1 MKRIILRVLA
11 CVLVFVAVI
20 AGTLS
25 YFLFKEPENVNAPV
39 NPNTIVDVQ
48 GSTYLAVVDEGGTTY
63 AVVTDAEGNRY
74 AAEYNGS
81 QVGQTVA
88 QINDQV
94 AAEDIPQNY
103 TGPAINATTQQSTAQ
118 TDVPDQTT
126 QPTAQPTTQPTVT
139 QGTTDS
145 VAGTTAPVT
154 PSQTTPPVSDST
166 TQTPVVTDPAQTT
179 TAPSGP
185 VAYRIDMYQQIFKSG
200 TYLMTIL
207 TNDTDLGTEPIT
219 MAMKNGSMYVETS
232 VEGIECTMLYVRSND
247 TMYMLFDSW
256 KKYCKLPEEMMG
268 EDFDMSSMTEGFG
281 DSDIGEITVS
291 EVDVNGQKLILESY
305 VSSETGATV
314 NYYFNGD
321 VIVRRDSIATD
332 GTIDSMEFKEFSTN
346 VPDTYFEIPDNY
358 GYINL
363 DWLGAMM

>member
-1 MKRIILRVLA
+1 MKKIILRVLA
-11 CVLVFVAVI
+11 CILVFVAVV

-25 YFLFKEPENVNAPV
+25 YFLFKPEDVSTTVNQ
-39 NPNTIVDVQ
+39 NTVVDVQ
-48 GSTYLAVVDEGGTTY
+48 GYTYLAVVDQGGTTY

-94 AAEDIPQNY
+94 SPEEIPQNY
-103 TGPAINATTQQSTAQ
+103 TGPVIDATTSQPTTAN
-118 TDVPDQTT
+118 TDVSGTTT
-126 QPTAQPTTQPTVT
+126 QPDVT
-139 QGTTDS
+139 QGTTAN
-145 VAGTTAPVT
+145 VPGTST
-154 PSQTTPPVSDST
+154 PEVPTSSPVSDPAQT
-166 TQTPVVTDPAQTT
+166 TTVPVQPTDPAQTT
-179 TAPSGP
+179 TVPGGP
-185 VAYRIDMYQQIFKSG
+185 VAYRIDMYQQIFASG
-200 TYLMTIL
+200 TYLMTIT

-232 VEGIECTMLYVRSND
+232 VEGIDCTMLYVRSSD

-268 EDFDMSSMTEGFG
+268 EDFDMSSMTENFG
-281 DSDIGEITVS
+281 DTDISEITVS
-291 EVDVNGQKLILESY
+291 QVNLNGQDLTLESY

-321 VIVRRDSIATD
+321 VLVRRDSVAVD
-332 GTIDSMEFKEFSTN
+332 GTLDSMEFHEFSTN
-346 VPDTYFEIPDNY
+346 VPDTYFEVPENY